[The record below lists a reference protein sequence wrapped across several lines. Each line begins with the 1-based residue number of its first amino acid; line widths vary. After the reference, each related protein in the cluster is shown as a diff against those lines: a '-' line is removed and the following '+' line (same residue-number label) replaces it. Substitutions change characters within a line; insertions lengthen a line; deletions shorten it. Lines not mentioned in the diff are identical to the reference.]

1 VEESEAQQDNSL
13 SCKLKLFTF
22 MVQLKEVDLSNQQKL
37 RSEALIEGKK

>member
-13 SCKLKLFTF
+13 SPNLKLGTF

-37 RSEALIEGKK
+37 RSEALIEKKK